1 MSTLSPH
8 QVSTLLKGAGHGST
22 VYLVGVGGCGVSGLA
37 HLLLDAG
44 HRVVG
49 SDLVEN
55 EEVRQLRVRGA
66 EE

>member
-1 MSTLSPH
+1 MSTLTLE
-8 QVSTLLKGAGHGST
+8 QVNERLAAAPGST

-49 SDLVEN
+49 SDAAEN
-55 EEVRQLRVRGA
+55 EEIRQLRARTA